1 LAACQIEG
9 FQIQPLGETHLR
21 EAFSCNNDIIDAFLR
36 DRSLK
41 DHARYKVR
49 VRVATVG
56 DDPSV
61 LGFYSLALKTL
72 APKKNLFGIGNKFGE
87 RQIPAVYLAMIA
99 THADYQKKGIGTDL
113 MFDAFEKT
121 LSIADLAGTACL
133 TLDAVDEEKA
143 VWYETLSF
151 QRLGPDGLSMYIPIG
166 TVREACE
173 AAAMQSEGQELSP
186 AG

>member
-1 LAACQIEG
+1 MACQIEG
-9 FQIQPLGETHLR
+9 FRIQPLGETHLR
-21 EAFSCNNDIIDAFLR
+21 GAFSCNNDIIDGFLKERSLR
-36 DRSLK
+36 DHDRF
-41 DHARYKVR
+41 KVR

-56 DDPSV
+56 DDLTV

-99 THADYQKKGIGTDL
+99 THTNHQKKGIGTDL

-121 LSIADLAGTACL
+121 LLIADLAGTACL

-143 VWYETLSF
+143 AWYETLSF
-151 QRLGPDGLSMYIPIG
+151 QRIEPDSLSMYIPLG

-173 AAAMQSEGQELSP
+173 AANAI
-186 AG
+186 